1 MNNVSMVGRLVKD
14 VLVRDSNSGAKV
26 LFNRVAVRAQ
36 RKDEEDLFLNIVVFG
51 RGAEVIGQYR
61 TKGQEVGLT
70 GRLRQG
76 RPWTDANGN
85 EHKELELVVNDV
97 SLVGGSSQG
106 RGVAGATGALPQ
118 PSQVVINPFDD
129 DDIQY

>member
-1 MNNVSMVGRLVKD
+1 
-14 VLVRDSNSGAKV
+14 
-26 LFNRVAVRAQ
+26 
-36 RKDEEDLFLNIVVFG
+36 VVFG

-97 SLVGGSSQG
+97 SLVGGASQN
-106 RGVAGATGALPQ
+106 RGVAGAPQRLPQ
-118 PSQVVINPFDD
+118 PSQVTINPFDD